1 MHLATFRFY
10 RSISSKSKIDNIG
23 SVAHVLF
30 KGKKQLVRNAIDLTA
45 KSLVSA
51 VEYNQS
57 SRLHLPELLREDIIC
72 D

>member
-1 MHLATFRFY
+1 MFSL
-10 RSISSKSKIDNIG
+10 
-23 SVAHVLF
+23 

-45 KSLVSA
+45 KSLASA
-51 VEYNQS
+51 IEYNQS